1 GQSNVTSPKSRL
13 KGVVFLVCAFC
24 RATRTPACKEYDALK
39 AKLGRGDG
47 PWSSVGVSG
56 ELFVTKKFGQMK
68 RLFFFGDFLF
78 EPAKR
83 KLPARR
89 GGTRQLPP
97 QGKK

>member
-1 GQSNVTSPKSRL
+1 MRASR
-13 KGVVFLVCAFC
+13 

-39 AKLGRGDG
+39 AKLGRGEG
-47 PWSSVGVSG
+47 PASSVGVSG
-56 ELFVTKKFGQMK
+56 ELFVTKEFGQMN

-89 GGTRQLPP
+89 GGTRQ
-97 QGKK
+97 QRRHGKETPALRHSHVPHECRTLH